1 MCTSIRLS
9 DIYEHLRT
17 VNVNRQYENVGLSF
31 FTQKALNYCI
41 QKKNATAIKKHCH
54 QNDHRCNADDFEI
67 VDDAVNDFYFKLKE
81 SLLVLKMNT
90 CLNIG

>member
-1 MCTSIRLS
+1 M
-9 DIYEHLRT
+9 
-17 VNVNRQYENVGLSF
+17 NRQYENVGLSF

-54 QNDHRCNADDFEI
+54 QNDHRWNADDFEI
-67 VDDAVNDFYFKLKE
+67 VDNAVNDFYFKLKE
-81 SLLVLKMNT
+81 SLLVLKMKT